1 MGQGRNKRRRIIG
14 KAKLR
19 SKMLQGCDVVLTTLS
34 ESKPF
39 IYSSLEKLT
48 LLHFLLFLTISSKYY
63 FISPGGAGSKAFSKH
78 KQGSLLFLAHHSP
91 DINLHS
97 CFPLLVDAIY
107 RGSTPKNAEF
117 DHGQSLIIS
126 RVVTTT
132 SQSNCIYIV
141 LQSLSTR
148 PAKLLRLNA

>member
-19 SKMLQGCDVVLTTLS
+19 SQILQGCDVVLTTLS

-78 KQGSLLFLAHHSP
+78 KQGCLLFLAHHSP
-91 DINLHS
+91 DINLTLFLS
-97 CFPLLVDAIY
+97 FA
-107 RGSTPKNAEF
+107 
-117 DHGQSLIIS
+117 SLKLTLFIEA
-126 RVVTTT
+126 V
-132 SQSNCIYIV
+132 
-141 LQSLSTR
+141 
-148 PAKLLRLNA
+148 LLRMLSSTTVSALIFFVSLQQHLNLTVYTLCCSHYRRGLPSY

>member
-1 MGQGRNKRRRIIG
+1 MD
-14 KAKLR
+14 L
-19 SKMLQGCDVVLTTLS
+19 
-34 ESKPF
+34 P
-39 IYSSLEKLT
+39 
-48 LLHFLLFLTISSKYY
+48 
-63 FISPGGAGSKAFSKH
+63 
-78 KQGSLLFLAHHSP
+78 LLFLAHRSP

-97 CFPLLVDAIY
+97 LLPFASLTVDAIY

-126 RVVTTT
+126 RIVTTT